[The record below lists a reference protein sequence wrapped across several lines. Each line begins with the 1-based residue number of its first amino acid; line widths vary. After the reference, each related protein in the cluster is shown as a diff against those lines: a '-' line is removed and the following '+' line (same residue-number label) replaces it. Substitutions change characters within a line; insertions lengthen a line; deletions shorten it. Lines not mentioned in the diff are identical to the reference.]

1 MEHKS
6 LSHNKLAIFRVS
18 ETTTLK
24 KANYL
29 ITNRLHSTPY
39 SEMSAWR
46 GGGVVAAAY
55 VEGDAE
61 IQAQVKLSV
70 WVRNA
75 FGGRFG
81 VLESDGVGTQ
91 EHVESCGVEAQGGAH
106 CGAVGRNGVVCGQTE
121 PFAWLQVGIETAS
134 DQVQGPLKR
143 VELRKPAVRPL

>member
-1 MEHKS
+1 M
-6 LSHNKLAIFRVS
+6 
-18 ETTTLK
+18 
-24 KANYL
+24 
-29 ITNRLHSTPY
+29 
-39 SEMSAWR
+39 
-46 GGGVVAAAY
+46 AAAY

-91 EHVESCGVEAQGGAH
+91 EHVESCGVEAQGGTH

-121 PFAWLQVGIETAS
+121 PFAWLQVGIETAFRPGTRAIETGRAQEAGGEALLERHHVF
-134 DQVQGPLKR
+134 DTEIHGHCQHLELAGILGRP
-143 VELRKPAVRPL
+143 VELRKVLEVIAQRLELL